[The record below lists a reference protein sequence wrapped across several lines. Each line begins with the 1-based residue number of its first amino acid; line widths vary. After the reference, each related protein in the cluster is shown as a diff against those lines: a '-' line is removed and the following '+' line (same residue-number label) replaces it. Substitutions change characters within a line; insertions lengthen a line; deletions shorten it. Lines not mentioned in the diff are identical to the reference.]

1 MRVLRRTTRF
11 KKDLKREKRGRYRHT
26 LEADLLAVLELLL
39 EDKLLPESYKDH
51 ALTGNWQG
59 FRDHIKPDLVLIYR
73 KTIDQDNVSVLE
85 ILELAR
91 VGSHSELGL

>member
-11 KKDLKREKRGRYRHT
+11 KKDLKHT

-59 FRDHIKPDLVLIYR
+59 
-73 KTIDQDNVSVLE
+73 LE
-85 ILELAR
+85 TAI
-91 VGSHSELGL
+91 